1 LSDRPTAQERW
12 ERYRERLISDLGDA
26 LEVIIQIPGWEP
38 VGLNYG
44 MHWLQSSL
52 FEGFQVDH
60 EIERSGSTAKVIF
73 RIWED

>member
-1 LSDRPTAQERW
+1 MTDRPTAQERLQS
-12 ERYRERLISDLGDA
+12 YRERLASELGDA
-26 LEVIIQIPGWEP
+26 ATVTVRIPGWEP

-52 FEGFQVDH
+52 YEGFQVDH
-60 EIERSGSTAKVIF
+60 EIERSGDAATITF